1 MPLFEFLFPLEIPWP
16 DPPIITAII
25 AAVGLGFGAWL
36 TWVAA
41 GASRLQARVESLET
55 RMKSLE
61 DEKTDLLRNL
71 SAATS
76 FINRIGLW
84 LLNKKE
90 TPAPVPPEQ
99 IHAHIDTELWP
110 NNHD

>member
-1 MPLFEFLFPLEIPWP
+1 
-16 DPPIITAII
+16 
-25 AAVGLGFGAWL
+25 
-36 TWVAA
+36 
-41 GASRLQARVESLET
+41 
-55 RMKSLE
+55 MKSLE

-90 TPAPVPPEQ
+90 TPAPVSPKQ